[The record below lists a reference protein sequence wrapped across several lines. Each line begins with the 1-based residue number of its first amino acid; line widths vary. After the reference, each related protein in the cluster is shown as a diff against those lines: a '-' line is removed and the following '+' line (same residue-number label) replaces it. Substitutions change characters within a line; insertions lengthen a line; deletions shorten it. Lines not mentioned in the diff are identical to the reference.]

1 MNEFE
6 LINRYFNQPCLTEPF
21 DATEDVVL
29 GIGDDCAVV
38 SIAEGLQLVQS
49 IDTLVEG
56 VHFSVGID
64 PVLLGWRVLAVSVS
78 DLAAMGAKPHSFTL
92 ALTLPK
98 PDTEWLAGFCRGMAE
113 CAGHC
118 PIPLIGGDTTCGP
131 LTISLHVQGVVPA
144 GGALL
149 RNGAQVGDTIYV
161 SGTLGDAGGALPMVL
176 QGVSIDDAKNDIER
190 FLLERYYRPQPRLR
204 LGQWLREHGATA
216 AIDVSDGLLGDL
228 AHILRSSGC
237 GAELKSSAL
246 PLSPA
251 LCAVYSDEKARSL
264 ALTAG
269 DDYELCF
276 TASDKT
282 FDVSRSPMQV
292 TAVGTITKQP
302 GLYVNGQMSDLE
314 QGGFRHFS

>member
-6 LINRYFNQPCLTEPF
+6 LIGRYFNQPYLTGPF
-21 DATEDVVL
+21 GAAGDVLL

-38 SIAEGLQLVQS
+38 AVAEGLQLVQS

-56 VHFSVGID
+56 VHFPAGID
-64 PVLLGWRVLAVSVS
+64 PMLLGWRALAVSVS
-78 DLAAMGAKPHSFTL
+78 DLAAMGARPHSFTL

-98 PDTEWLAGFCRGMAE
+98 PDHEWLEGFARGMADLAAD
-113 CAGHC
+113 CSM
-118 PIPLIGGDTTCGP
+118 PLIGGDTTCGP
-131 LTISLHVQGVVPA
+131 LTISLHVQGVVPE

-149 RNGAQVGDTIYV
+149 RSRARPGETLYV

-176 QGVSIDDAKNDIER
+176 QGVGIGGGQNESER

-204 LGQWLREHGATA
+204 LGQWLRQHGATT

-228 AHILRSSGC
+228 AHILQSSGC

-251 LCAVYSDEKARSL
+251 LCAVYSDAKARSL

-276 TASDKT
+276 TAPDKT
-282 FDVSRSPMQV
+282 FDVSRSPV
-292 TAVGTITKQP
+292 LITAVGKITASP
-302 GLYVNGQMSDLE
+302 GICVDGRMVDSE
-314 QGGFRHFS
+314 QSGFRHFS

>member
-6 LINRYFNQPCLTEPF
+6 LIGRYFNQPCLTGPF
-21 DATEDVVL
+21 SAVEDVIL

-38 SIAEGLQLVQS
+38 SVAEGFQLVQS

-64 PVLLGWRVLAVSVS
+64 PVLLGWRALAVSVS

-98 PDTEWLAGFCRGMAE
+98 LDTEWLTGFCQGMAE
-113 CAGHC
+113 LVSHC
-118 PIPLIGGDTTCGP
+118 SIPLIGGDTTCGP
-131 LTISLHVQGVVPA
+131 LTISLHVQGVVPV

-149 RNGAQVGDTIYV
+149 RHQAQPGDTLYV

-176 QGVSIDDAKNDIER
+176 QGASIDDAQNDIER
-190 FLLERYYRPQPRLR
+190 FLLERYYRPQPRLK

-228 AHILRSSGC
+228 THILQSSGC
-237 GAELKSSAL
+237 GAELESSAL

-276 TASDKT
+276 TAPDKT
-282 FDVSRSPMQV
+282 FDVNRSPMPV
-292 TAVGTITKQP
+292 TAIGKITKQP
-302 GLYVNGQMSDLE
+302 DLYVNGQMSDPE
-314 QGGFRHFS
+314 QRGFRHFS